1 MHDSISSHDLIVLLG
16 ILAAVGGLLALE
28 PVLRVPYP
36 ILLVLAGLGLALIP
50 GVPTLEL
57 PPDIVLLALLPPLLY
72 SSAFFTSLRDLRAN
86 LRPIGL
92 LAIGLV
98 VATTAIVAAVMHQV
112 AGLPWASAV
121 VLGAIVS
128 PTDPVAANA
137 IASRLGVPRRLIV
150 IVEGESLVNDASAL
164 VIYRVGILAAIGGA
178 FSAPDAGLRFVGA
191 VTGGI
196 AIGLITGYIVYRLR
210 RPLNNPRAEIALSL
224 MTAYFAYIPAELV
237 GASAVIAAVTAG
249 IYLGWHAPE
258 LMRPE
263 TRLQSLA
270 VWEILV
276 FLLNA
281 FLFALVGLQ
290 LPVVLDGLQGESAAT
305 LLGYAAA
312 ICATVIVVRFV
323 WVFPATYLPRLMSR
337 RLRERDPYPP
347 WQYPALI
354 SWIGMRGAV
363 TLAAALA
370 VPRLTDA
377 GDPFPG
383 RDLIIFLAFCV
394 ILFTL
399 VVQGLSLPGV
409 IRMLGLESDGDA
421 AREESLAR
429 IRASEAAV
437 DRLAELEAEEW
448 VREDTA
454 ERIRGLYRFRA
465 SRFTARLDATDDGTI
480 EQRSLAYQR
489 LRHELLDAERNAVVD
504 MRRAGEI
511 SDEVMNAVIR
521 DLDLEDV
528 RLDA

>member
-1 MHDSISSHDLIVLLG
+1 VHDSISSHDLIVLLG
-16 ILAAVGGLLALE
+16 ILAAIGGLLALE

-36 ILLVLAGLGLALIP
+36 ILLVLGGLGLALIP
-50 GVPTLEL
+50 GVPTLAL

-98 VATTAIVAAVMHQV
+98 IATTAVVAVVMHQV

-150 IVEGESLVNDASAL
+150 IIEGESLVNDASAL
-164 VIYRVGILAAIGGA
+164 VIYRVGIVAAIGGA
-178 FSAPDAGLRFVGA
+178 FSMTDAGLRFVGA

-196 AIGLITGYIVYRLR
+196 AIGLLVGYIVYRLR

-276 FLLNA
+276 FLINA

-290 LPVVLDGLQGESAAT
+290 LPVVLDGPGQEVPTGCGAECLVAQLHSD
-305 LLGYAAA
+305 LG
-312 ICATVIVVRFV
+312 
-323 WVFPATYLPRLMSR
+323 
-337 RLRERDPYPP
+337 D
-347 WQYPALI
+347 
-354 SWIGMRGAV
+354 
-363 TLAAALA
+363 
-370 VPRLTDA
+370 
-377 GDPFPG
+377 
-383 RDLIIFLAFCV
+383 
-394 ILFTL
+394 FTL
-399 VVQGLSLPGV
+399 QLYLAPG
-409 IRMLGLESDGDA
+409 
-421 AREESLAR
+421 
-429 IRASEAAV
+429 
-437 DRLAELEAEEW
+437 
-448 VREDTA
+448 
-454 ERIRGLYRFRA
+454 
-465 SRFTARLDATDDGTI
+465 
-480 EQRSLAYQR
+480 
-489 LRHELLDAERNAVVD
+489 
-504 MRRAGEI
+504 
-511 SDEVMNAVIR
+511 
-521 DLDLEDV
+521 
-528 RLDA
+528 

>member
-1 MHDSISSHDLIVLLG
+1 MVCL
-16 ILAAVGGLLALE
+16 
-28 PVLRVPYP
+28 
-36 ILLVLAGLGLALIP
+36 
-50 GVPTLEL
+50 
-57 PPDIVLLALLPPLLY
+57 
-72 SSAFFTSLRDLRAN
+72 
-86 LRPIGL
+86 
-92 LAIGLV
+92 
-98 VATTAIVAAVMHQV
+98 
-112 AGLPWASAV
+112 
-121 VLGAIVS
+121 
-128 PTDPVAANA
+128 
-137 IASRLGVPRRLIV
+137 
-150 IVEGESLVNDASAL
+150 
-164 VIYRVGILAAIGGA
+164 
-178 FSAPDAGLRFVGA
+178 
-191 VTGGI
+191 
-196 AIGLITGYIVYRLR
+196 
-210 RPLNNPRAEIALSL
+210 
-224 MTAYFAYIPAELV
+224 
-237 GASAVIAAVTAG
+237 
-249 IYLGWHAPE
+249 
-258 LMRPE
+258 
-263 TRLQSLA
+263 
-270 VWEILV
+270 
-276 FLLNA
+276 
-281 FLFALVGLQ
+281 
-290 LPVVLDGLQGESAAT
+290 
-305 LLGYAAA
+305 
-312 ICATVIVVRFV
+312 TVIVVRFA

-370 VPRLTDA
+370 VPQLTDA

-421 AREESLAR
+421 EREESVAR
-429 IRASEAAV
+429 IRASEAAI

-489 LRHELLDAERNAVVD
+489 LRHELLEAERNAVVD
-504 MRRAGEI
+504 MRRSGEI
-511 SDEVMNAVIR
+511 SDEVMNAVMR

>member
-1 MHDSISSHDLIVLLG
+1 M
-16 ILAAVGGLLALE
+16 
-28 PVLRVPYP
+28 
-36 ILLVLAGLGLALIP
+36 
-50 GVPTLEL
+50 T
-57 PPDIVLLALLPPLLY
+57 
-72 SSAFFTSLRDLRAN
+72 
-86 LRPIGL
+86 
-92 LAIGLV
+92 
-98 VATTAIVAAVMHQV
+98 
-112 AGLPWASAV
+112 
-121 VLGAIVS
+121 
-128 PTDPVAANA
+128 
-137 IASRLGVPRRLIV
+137 
-150 IVEGESLVNDASAL
+150 
-164 VIYRVGILAAIGGA
+164 
-178 FSAPDAGLRFVGA
+178 DAGLRFVGA

-196 AIGLITGYIVYRLR
+196 AIGLLVGYIVYRLR

-276 FLLNA
+276 FLINA

-290 LPVVLDGLQGESAAT
+290 LPVVLDGLQGESAGS

-347 WQYPALI
+347 WQYPTLI

-370 VPRLTDA
+370 VPQLTDA

-383 RDLIIFLAFCV
+383 RNLIIFLAFCV

-409 IRMLGLESDGDA
+409 IRMLGLESDSDA
-421 AREESLAR
+421 EREESLAR
-429 IRASEAAV
+429 IRAAEAAV

-454 ERIRGLYRFRA
+454 QRIRGLYSFRA

-489 LRHELLDAERNAVVD
+489 LRHELLNAERGSGGRHAPV
-504 MRRAGEI
+504 G
-511 SDEVMNAVIR
+511 R
-521 DLDLEDV
+521 DLGRGDEHGDSRPRPRGRPARRVGTCAEPGAVEAHRVGCNNGV
-528 RLDA
+528 RPLCCTRQQRGSDPVPPPTCCAPPSATR

>member
-1 MHDSISSHDLIVLLG
+1 L
-16 ILAAVGGLLALE
+16 
-28 PVLRVPYP
+28 PRRTLRVK
-36 ILLVLAGLGLALIP
+36 A
-50 GVPTLEL
+50 
-57 PPDIVLLALLPPLLY
+57 
-72 SSAFFTSLRDLRAN
+72 
-86 LRPIGL
+86 
-92 LAIGLV
+92 
-98 VATTAIVAAVMHQV
+98 
-112 AGLPWASAV
+112 
-121 VLGAIVS
+121 
-128 PTDPVAANA
+128 
-137 IASRLGVPRRLIV
+137 VPRRLIV
-150 IVEGESLVNDASAL
+150 IIEGESLVNDASAL
-164 VIYRVGILAAIGGA
+164 VIYRVGIVAAIGGA
-178 FSAPDAGLRFVGA
+178 FSMTDAGLRFVGA

-196 AIGLITGYIVYRLR
+196 AIGLLVGYIVYRLR

-276 FLLNA
+276 FLINA

-290 LPVVLDGLQGESAAT
+290 LPVVLDGLQGESAGT

-347 WQYPALI
+347 WQYPTLI

-370 VPRLTDA
+370 VPQLTDA

-383 RDLIIFLAFCV
+383 RNLIIFLAFCV

-421 AREESLAR
+421 EREESLAR
-429 IRASEAAV
+429 IRAAEAAV

-454 ERIRGLYRFRA
+454 ERIRGLYSFRT

-489 LRHELLDAERNAVVD
+489 LRHELLNAEREAVVD
-504 MRRAGEI
+504 MRRSGEI
-511 SDEVMNAVIR
+511 SDEVMNTVIR

>member
-1 MHDSISSHDLIVLLG
+1 
-16 ILAAVGGLLALE
+16 
-28 PVLRVPYP
+28 
-36 ILLVLAGLGLALIP
+36 
-50 GVPTLEL
+50 
-57 PPDIVLLALLPPLLY
+57 
-72 SSAFFTSLRDLRAN
+72 
-86 LRPIGL
+86 
-92 LAIGLV
+92 
-98 VATTAIVAAVMHQV
+98 
-112 AGLPWASAV
+112 

-150 IVEGESLVNDASAL
+150 IIEGESLVNDASAL
-164 VIYRVGILAAIGGA
+164 VIYRVGIVAAIGGA
-178 FSAPDAGLRFVGA
+178 FSMTDAGLRFVGA

-196 AIGLITGYIVYRLR
+196 AIGLLVGYIVYRLR

-276 FLLNA
+276 FLINA

-290 LPVVLDGLQGESAAT
+290 LPVVLDGLQGESAGS

-347 WQYPALI
+347 WQYPTLI

-370 VPRLTDA
+370 VPQLTDA

-383 RDLIIFLAFCV
+383 RNLIIFLAFCV

-409 IRMLGLESDGDA
+409 IRMLGLESDSDA
-421 AREESLAR
+421 DREESLAR
-429 IRASEAAV
+429 IRAAEAAV

-454 ERIRGLYRFRA
+454 QRIRGLYSFRA

-489 LRHELLDAERNAVVD
+489 LRHELLNVEREAVVD
-504 MRRAGEI
+504 MRRSGEI
-511 SDEVMNAVIR
+511 SDEVMNTVIR

>member
-1 MHDSISSHDLIVLLG
+1 
-16 ILAAVGGLLALE
+16 
-28 PVLRVPYP
+28 
-36 ILLVLAGLGLALIP
+36 
-50 GVPTLEL
+50 
-57 PPDIVLLALLPPLLY
+57 
-72 SSAFFTSLRDLRAN
+72 
-86 LRPIGL
+86 
-92 LAIGLV
+92 
-98 VATTAIVAAVMHQV
+98 
-112 AGLPWASAV
+112 
-121 VLGAIVS
+121 
-128 PTDPVAANA
+128 
-137 IASRLGVPRRLIV
+137 
-150 IVEGESLVNDASAL
+150 
-164 VIYRVGILAAIGGA
+164 
-178 FSAPDAGLRFVGA
+178 
-191 VTGGI
+191 
-196 AIGLITGYIVYRLR
+196 
-210 RPLNNPRAEIALSL
+210 
-224 MTAYFAYIPAELV
+224 
-237 GASAVIAAVTAG
+237 
-249 IYLGWHAPE
+249 
-258 LMRPE
+258 MRPE

-290 LPVVLDGLQGESAAT
+290 LPVVLDGLQGESAAN
-305 LLGYAAA
+305 LLGYAAVV
-312 ICATVIVVRFV
+312 CLTVILVRFA

-370 VPRLTDA
+370 VPQLTDA
-377 GDPFPG
+377 GDEFPG

-409 IRMLGLESDGDA
+409 IRMLGLKSDGDA
-421 AREESLAR
+421 EREESVAR
-429 IRASEAAV
+429 IRASEAAI

-489 LRHELLDAERNAVVD
+489 LRHELLEAERNAVVD
-504 MRRAGEI
+504 MRRSGEI
-511 SDEVMNAVIR
+511 SDEVMNAVMR